1 MYIIIY
7 WINKKCHCVFIFF
20 SSFQK
25 NLRSRKRLLIERI
38 GFDYDVLFS
47 SLFQSC
53 CSAFIFISIPCQW
66 CQSVRF
72 KRKKKRDD
80 VEIRFQYA
88 KQFFSAFQILQKAKQ
103 SIHRFIFTVRS
114 RSNPMKYN
122 KFFQF
127 NDFPCAPRFKANIAI
142 EQWRGYQPN
151 DRRVPFTKITPIFDK
166 CFFFLFG
173 WIFGSDDQTF
183 AY

>member
-1 MYIIIY
+1 MP
-7 WINKKCHCVFIFF
+7 KC
-20 SSFQK
+20 
-25 NLRSRKRLLIERI
+25 
-38 GFDYDVLFS
+38 
-47 SLFQSC
+47 LFQ
-53 CSAFIFISIPCQW
+53 A
-66 CQSVRF
+66 
-72 KRKKKRDD
+72 KKKRDD

-88 KQFFSAFQILQKAKQ
+88 KQFFFFAFQILQKAKQ

-183 AY
+183 AYLMRCGWMNRSKTHTHTHISCERVSQSVV